1 MADRA
6 MTMPPP
12 EIANSLEAFVLYGVV
27 PAWLCAGLADWAYH
41 RASRIEATSGTKES
55 ILHIVQLGEV
65 GLPLLAALFLEVNAL
80 ILSAMIVGLVL
91 HQLTAIW
98 DVRWA
103 DAARTIAPVEQHIH
117 GVLEMAPIMVFAG
130 FSILNGPAFTD
141 LLQGSGSFTLEL
153 KRDPLPTWYLIAV
166 LAGVFVMGLLPYG
179 EELLRCLRSTRARR
193 G

>member
-1 MADRA
+1 
-6 MTMPPP
+6 MTVPVPD
-12 EIANSLEAFVLYGVV
+12 IASSLEGFVLYAVV
-27 PAWLCAGLADWAYH
+27 PAWLCAGLADWACH

-80 ILSAMIVGLVL
+80 ILAAMIVGLAL

-103 DAARTIAPVEQHIH
+103 DATRTITPVEQHIH

-130 FSILNGPAFTD
+130 FAILNGPAFTD
-141 LLQGSGSFTLEL
+141 LLQGSGSFVLEP
-153 KRDPLPTWYLIAV
+153 KRHPLPAWYLLAV
-166 LAGVFVMGLLPYG
+166 LAGLFCMGLLPYG
-179 EELLRCLRSTRARR
+179 EELVRCVRSPRARR